1 MPLSAPEQTLLD
13 QVTLDEAWPLIEH
26 FSTRV
31 REHPRDVNAAMAH
44 LARRLAQHGIPVT
57 LHRPA
62 LYLSLPGKAQ
72 VTCNGAVFR
81 AKPPAFAKA
90 VPQGFTAPLAYVSA
104 KRTDGIDNVFDMK
117 LERGRDYSA
126 LAGKIVVTEGFASP
140 GHVSQF
146 EAVGAAGL
154 IAINPGEAIHWGICT
169 TIWGTPGL
177 GDLVRKPK
185 IPAVAVNRAAGDAL
199 IAAAKNGEAATISA
213 ELDEGWFD
221 SDLPVVEIK
230 GSVEPDKFVLLHGH
244 LDSWDVGVGDNA
256 VGNAAMLEIARLLWT
271 NRAALRRSVRIAW
284 WPGHSTGRY
293 AGSTWFADRF
303 AMDLDENCVAQINC
317 DSPGCRFASDFLD
330 LACMPEAAPFLT
342 RVIGDIAPDAEVE
355 PARPSRAG
363 DYSFNNIGLTGFLML
378 SSTMPAAKQ
387 KELGYYDVGGCGG
400 NIAWHTEN
408 DTIAIADRAILL
420 RDIKIYLLAAWRALQ
435 CEILP
440 FDWTRTV
447 SEFMRDIERYQAK
460 AHERFDLSPAHEA
473 ATRLLESLRD
483 FYRRIDRQAIS
494 ANAANGAML
503 AVARLLVPINFTR
516 DARFLHDPALSIPPL
531 PTIAAAADLGTAR
544 AEDLRFLIA
553 DLTRG
558 QNRLV
563 AALRGAAAAVEWH
576 MSGMRHLQAA
586 Q

>member
-1 MPLSAPEQTLLD
+1 MPLSAHEHAILD

-26 FSTRV
+26 FSTRM

-44 LARRLAQHGIPVT
+44 LASRLAHHGIPVT
-57 LHRPA
+57 MHRPS

-72 VTCNGAVFR
+72 VRCNGVTFR

-90 VPQGFTAPLAYVSA
+90 VPQGFSAPLAYVPA

-117 LERGRDYSA
+117 LERGRDYSH

-154 IAINPGEAIHWGICT
+154 IAVNPGEAIHWGICT

-177 GDLVRKPK
+177 QDLERKPS
-185 IPAVAVNRAAGDAL
+185 IPAVAVNRAAGEAL
-199 IAAAKNGEAATISA
+199 IAAASAGQAATISA
-213 ELDEGWFD
+213 ELEEGWFD

-230 GSVEPDKFVLLHGH
+230 GTVEPDKFVLLHGH

-256 VGNAAMLEIARLLWT
+256 VGNAAMLEIARLLWA
-271 NRAALRRSVRIAW
+271 NRASLRRSVRIAW

-303 AMDLDENCVAQINC
+303 AIDLDENCVAQINC
-317 DSPGCRFASDFLD
+317 DSPGCRFASDFFD
-330 LACMPEAAPFLT
+330 LACMPEASAFLA
-342 RVIGDIAPDAEVE
+342 RVIGDIAPDAAAE

-387 KELGYYDVGGCGG
+387 RELGYYDVGGCGG

-408 DTIAIADRAILL
+408 DTIAVADPAILE
-420 RDIKIYLLAAWRALQ
+420 RDIRIYLLSVWRTSQ
-435 CEILP
+435 CDVLP
-440 FDWTRTV
+440 FDWTQTV
-447 SEFMRDIERYQAK
+447 SEFIRDIERYQAK
-460 AHERFDLSPAHEA
+460 ALGRFDLSPAHKA
-473 ATRLLESLRD
+473 AMQLLQQLRD
-483 FYRRIDRQAIS
+483 FYRRVDQQAMAS
-494 ANAANGAML
+494 EAANAAML
-503 AVARLLVPINFTR
+503 ALARILVPINFTR

-531 PTIAAAADLGTAR
+531 PTIAATADLGTAR
-544 AEDLRFLIA
+544 DEEVRFIIA

-563 AALRGAAAAVEWH
+563 AALHGAAAAVEWH
-576 MSGMRHLQAA
+576 MSGARRLQAA